1 MFLNFLGYN
10 LNVMF
15 NDLAN
20 KIYLSVSKIPFD
32 FLVWFVWGSYL
43 AIFLIALVLTIKS
56 KRVRAASKLPFLCL
70 TNAYAGV
77 NLALFLLK
85 CDVAQSVLTAA
96 LFWVIGYVLY
106 GGLCAFTKKRP
117 VQTAVQT
124 TVAAIPAAVAAVP
137 APAKRFDAPAVKNT
151 VRLEHAASVT
161 EKLLTKNLAKS
172 DRQELEKLKSVFA
185 VLKIK
190 GELTPAETE
199 MLNENFNTLLKLMAK
214 YNV

>member
-1 MFLNFLGYN
+1 M
-10 LNVMF
+10 MF

-20 KIYLSVSKIPFD
+20 KIYISVSKIPFD
-32 FLVWFVWGSYL
+32 FLVWFVWGSYV
-43 AIFLIALVLTIKS
+43 AIFLVALILTFVS
-56 KRVRAASKLPFLCL
+56 KRVRASSKMPFLCL

-106 GGLCAFTKKRP
+106 GGLCAFTKKRT
-117 VQTAVQT
+117 VQTVPQT
-124 TVAAIPAAVAAVP
+124 TVSAIPAAVSVTS
-137 APAKRFDAPAVKNT
+137 APVKRMDAPAVKNT
-151 VRLEHAASVT
+151 VRLEHAVAVT
-161 EKLLTKNLAKS
+161 EKLLSKNLAKP
-172 DRQELEKLKSVFA
+172 DRQEIEKLKSVFA